1 MEADSSRN
9 YLSGL
14 QGEDRGLFLVRHL
27 KTCAKFIENGEFKNA
42 GVALNDLAWLASPDG
57 DTIERLTSYFKM
69 AFGHRLMKQIRHVPE
84 VFRCLTNPWSTV
96 ELEHARKLFSEFL
109 PFLKFAYL
117 ITNQAILEA
126 MEKEP
131 VFHIID
137 LNTTNA
143 TQWIHLLH
151 ALKEQRQ
158 GNPLPHV
165 KISMIHK
172 NKDILQRV
180 GSELIQEAR
189 KMNMLV
195 HFNGIVSNLENI
207 CFEKLPLTPG
217 EPLAIS
223 CVLIL
228 HSLLAVE
235 DDQMSP
241 DSEAIKMRRF
251 LNQLWK
257 LHPRIMVVTEQESD
271 NNGPSL
277 SDRVDKAL
285 NLYAALFDSLEANVP
300 KEREIERIMV
310 ERMILGEEIQNIIA
324 CDGADRK
331 ERHGEFL
338 KTWSP
343 SLELAEFVRVPM
355 NYEIMLEVTSTLLQS
370 YGSGYKLIENN
381 QCLFTCYKDI
391 PLYSIPAWRF

>member
-1 MEADSSRN
+1 
-9 YLSGL
+9 
-14 QGEDRGLFLVRHL
+14 
-27 KTCAKFIENGEFKNA
+27 
-42 GVALNDLAWLASPDG
+42 
-57 DTIERLTSYFKM
+57 M
-69 AFGHRLMKQIRHVPE
+69 AFGFRLMKQIRHVPE
-84 VFRCLTNPWSTV
+84 VFCCLTNPWSIV
-96 ELEHARKLFSEFL
+96 ELEHARKLFSEF
-109 PFLKFAYL
+109 PFLKFAYQ
-117 ITNQAILEA
+117 ITNEAILEA

-137 LNTTNA
+137 PNATNA
-143 TQWIHLLH
+143 AQWIHLFR

-158 GNPLPHV
+158 GNPVPHV
-165 KISMIHK
+165 KITMIHK

-180 GSELIQEAR
+180 GSELIQEAS

-195 HFNGIVSNLENI
+195 HFNGIVSNLENV

-228 HSLLAVE
+228 HSHLAVD

-241 DSEAIKMRRF
+241 DSEALPIKIRRF

-271 NNGPSL
+271 NNGSSL

-285 NLYAALFDSLEANVP
+285 KWYAALFDSLEASVP

-310 ERMILGEEIQNIIA
+310 ERMILGEDIKNIIA

-331 ERHGEFL
+331 ERHGKFL
-338 KTWSP
+338 KTWRP
-343 SLELAEFVRVPM
+343 LLELAGFNGVPM
-355 NYEIMLEVTSTLLQS
+355 SYERMLEVTRPLQS
-370 YGSGYKLIENN
+370 YGLEYKLKENN
-381 QCLFTCYKDI
+381 QCLFTCWNDL
-391 PLYSIPAWRF
+391 PLYSISAWKFL